1 MENNFQFF
9 LNFFSAFKNQAYN
22 RNKKRKKE
30 FIKEKKNHFKKI
42 TKNINNDYL
51 HCEACV
57 KSKREAS
64 NFKESN

>member
-1 MENNFQFF
+1 MD
-9 LNFFSAFKNQAYN
+9 L
-22 RNKKRKKE
+22 NKKKII
-30 FIKEKKNHFKKI
+30 FNEKKSQKI
-42 TKNINNDYL
+42 LINDYL